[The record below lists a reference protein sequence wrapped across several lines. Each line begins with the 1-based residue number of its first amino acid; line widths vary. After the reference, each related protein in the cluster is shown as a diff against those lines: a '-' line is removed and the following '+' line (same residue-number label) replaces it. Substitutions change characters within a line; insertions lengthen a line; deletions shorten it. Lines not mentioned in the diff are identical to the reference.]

1 MTYSIE
7 KVIKERR
14 TIKRFKS
21 TPIALETIEELLT
34 LATYA
39 PNHKLREPWHFHVFL
54 DEGKNKLIQGWKAA
68 KESGKFPRPM
78 KEEKLAQLKEV
89 PVFIV
94 VTMPVDPRHQVFE
107 EDFAAVSASIQ
118 NFMLAAWE
126 KEIGVLW
133 NTEGSISDPIFRDAV
148 GVTPGEKVVAILQ
161 VGYPEMIPNL
171 RERTPIAEKMTVHR
185 V

>member
-1 MTYSIE
+1 MSQSIQQ
-7 KVIKERR
+7 VIKERR
-14 TIKRFKS
+14 TIKRFKQ
-21 TPIALETIEELLT
+21 TAVPMETIEELLT

-39 PNHKLREPWHFHVFL
+39 PNHKLREPWYFHVFI
-54 DEGKNKLIQGWKAA
+54 DEGKNKLIQAWKDA

-78 KEEKLAQLKEV
+78 KEEKLAQLKNV

-94 VTMPVDPRHQVFE
+94 VTMPLEPQHQLFE

-133 NTEGSISDPIFRDAV
+133 NTNDVISHPNFRNVV
-148 GVTPGEKVVAILQ
+148 GVKPGEKIVAILQ
-161 VGYPEMIPNL
+161 VGYPEMVPRL
-171 RERTPIAEKMTVHR
+171 QQRTPVSEKITVHR
-185 V
+185 G